1 MRPTCTKVMVAAVL
15 LSWPGADSACAQ
27 DFPKGTF
34 TSEDPAGGRIMVVT
48 FDGMGKLTVTVGN
61 EELLKSDYKVAKDE
75 VEFSNESG
83 KDGDPTA
90 RPGTYNWKL
99 AGNELTFTK
108 VSDDY
113 EGRVKALTQ
122 GTWKKKD

>member
-1 MRPTCTKVMVAAVL
+1 MRQTCTAVLVAAVL
-15 LSWPGADSACAQ
+15 LSWPGAGRACAQ

-34 TSEDPAGGRIMVVT
+34 TSEGPAGGRIMVVT

-83 KDGDPTA
+83 KDGDPNAAYVTH
-90 RPGTYNWKL
+90 
-99 AGNELTFTK
+99 
-108 VSDDY
+108 
-113 EGRVKALTQ
+113 
-122 GTWKKKD
+122 